1 MTVRKKKIQEKY
13 LVPPDAAVAQ
23 VRTYVCV
30 QHALKVNLDEIT
42 FIEQ

>member
-13 LVPPDAAVAQ
+13 LPPDAAVAQ